1 MKRERTRFEGTLQLC
16 VSTLQLIAFEGTSQL
31 RVSTSQLIAFEGT
44 SQLRCSV
51 ALHATM
57 DLVKESFAHA
67 SMAKSSSPIS
77 APSKLIADMCIHAR

>member
-16 VSTLQLIAFEGTSQL
+16 VSTLQPFEGTSQL

-67 SMAKSSSPIS
+67 SMTKSSSPIS

>member
-16 VSTLQLIAFEGTSQL
+16 VSTSQLIAFEGTSQL
-31 RVSTSQLIAFEGT
+31 RVSTSQPFEGT

>member
-1 MKRERTRFEGTLQLC
+1 MKRERARFEGTLQLC
-16 VSTLQLIAFEGTSQL
+16 VSTSQPFEGTSQL
-31 RVSTSQLIAFEGT
+31 RVSTSQPFEGT

>member
-1 MKRERTRFEGTLQLC
+1 MKRERTRLEGTLQLC
-16 VSTLQLIAFEGTSQL
+16 VSTSQLIAFEGTSQL
-31 RVSTSQLIAFEGT
+31 RVSTSQPFEGT

>member
-1 MKRERTRFEGTLQLC
+1 MKRERARFEGTLQLC
-16 VSTLQLIAFEGTSQL
+16 VSTSQLIAFEGTSQL

>member
-1 MKRERTRFEGTLQLC
+1 MKRERARFEGTLQLC
-16 VSTLQLIAFEGTSQL
+16 VSTSQLIAFEGTSQL
-31 RVSTSQLIAFEGT
+31 RVSTSQPFEGT

>member
-16 VSTLQLIAFEGTSQL
+16 VSTSQPFEG
-31 RVSTSQLIAFEGT
+31 TSQLIAFEGT

>member
-16 VSTLQLIAFEGTSQL
+16 VSTSQLIAFEGTSQL